1 MNPLFNELPIRRIL
15 VALDASNHSMAALR
29 NAAELASRV
38 EAELLGVFVED
49 ANLLQLAALP
59 FAREVGGVVG
69 AARPLDA
76 QVMERSLKAQAER
89 SRLALAEAAA
99 PHRLRWSFRV
109 VRGDVAAE
117 VVAASFEAD
126 LVSIGRMGRQPGG
139 GRLGPVAR
147 SVAAASPRP
156 VLLAREA
163 LSARHGIG
171 VVFDDAPSA
180 EKALWA
186 ALRLARDGGGLEVLI
201 PAPDGASGQKLEDQ
215 AARLLGS
222 RGMAVRYRW
231 LDSGDAAQ
239 LAHHMRA
246 AADALLVAAAD
257 SPLVPALLDE
267 LESPL
272 LLVR

>member
-1 MNPLFNELPIRRIL
+1 MNLLFNELPIRRIL
-15 VALDASNHSMAALR
+15 VALDASGHSLAALR
-29 NAAELASRV
+29 SAAELASRV
-38 EAELLGVFVED
+38 EAELLGLFVED

-59 FAREVGGVVG
+59 FAREVGGVAG

-126 LVSIGRMGRQPGG
+126 LVSIGKMGRQPGG

-156 VLLAREA
+156 VLLARDS

-171 VVFDDAPSA
+171 VVFDEAPSA

-201 PAPDGASGQKLEDQ
+201 LASDGASGQKLEDQ

-231 LDSGDAAQ
+231 LDSGDTAQ
-239 LAHHMRA
+239 LPHHMRA
-246 AADALLVAAAD
+246 AGDALLVAAAD
-257 SPLVPALLDE
+257 SPLAPALLDG
-267 LESPL
+267 LDGPL

>member
-15 VALDASNHSMAALR
+15 VALDASNHSLAALR

-59 FAREVGGVVG
+59 FAREVGGVAG

-156 VLLAREA
+156 VLLARDA

-171 VVFDDAPSA
+171 VVFDEAPSA

-201 PAPDGASGQKLEDQ
+201 PTPDGASGQKLEDQ

-239 LAHHMRA
+239 LPHHMRA
-246 AADALLVAAAD
+246 AGDALLVAAAD
-257 SPLVPALLDE
+257 SPLAPALLDE
-267 LESPL
+267 LDGPL